1 MTEIT
6 VRLSSSEAQV
16 ILDGLLQVG
25 YDSGHCAEVEEQKA
39 SQFQLDD
46 KGIGAGMA
54 MARAMRARDRASAA
68 YSAYG
73 KLVKLFLDERVI
85 T

>member
-46 KGIGAGMA
+46 KGIRARMA
-54 MARAMRARDRASAA
+54 MARAKRARDREFAA

-73 KLVKLFLDERVI
+73 KFKKLFLDKGLV